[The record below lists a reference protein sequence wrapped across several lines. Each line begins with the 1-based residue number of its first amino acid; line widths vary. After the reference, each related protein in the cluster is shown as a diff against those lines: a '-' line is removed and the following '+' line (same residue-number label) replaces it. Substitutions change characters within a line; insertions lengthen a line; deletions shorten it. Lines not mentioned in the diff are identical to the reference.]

1 MNKRELTFH
10 QTLKTNLINNFLY
23 YTDKRMKYYQLF
35 IDTDNNS
42 ETYNGVTELLGLQPT
57 EYEDGKISKDR
68 YSTWMYMVTEA
79 KTDPCFD
86 FINNFLDIL
95 EPKFDDLEK
104 FGVTRDKILF
114 WMLYEYDQQCGMEFH
129 PQEMTRLGQS
139 GIHLN
144 IDCWA
149 KYKEESTTA

>member
-1 MNKRELTFH
+1 
-10 QTLKTNLINNFLY
+10 
-23 YTDKRMKYYQLF
+23 MKYYQLF
-35 IDTDNNS
+35 IETDNNL
-42 ETYNGVTELLGLQPT
+42 ETYNSVTVLLGLQPT
-57 EYEDGKISKDR
+57 EDEKDKISKDR

-79 KTDPCFD
+79 ETDPCFD

-95 EPKFDDLEK
+95 EPKFSALEK
-104 FGVTRDKILF
+104 IGVTRDKILF

-144 IDCWA
+144 IDCWTNNT
-149 KYKEESTTA
+149 KESKTA